1 VIAPADRGAE
11 QPLVARTGERDG
23 ARKLGRVCVF
33 CGSSVGVRPAYA
45 DAARELGREVARRG
59 IGLVYGGGAVGLMG
73 IAADAALGAG
83 AEVIGVIPYGLLRR
97 EVGHGGGVEMH
108 VVDTMHERK
117 AKMASLSDGFIVLP
131 GGYGTLEEAVEALT
145 WAQLGIQDKGVVF
158 LDVEG
163 FWAPFLKALDAMAA
177 EGFVRA
183 PHRPLA
189 MRATTVGE
197 ALDALAAFTPPPGT
211 QAWLRPEQM

>member
-1 VIAPADRGAE
+1 VKTLR
-11 QPLVARTGERDG
+11 
-23 ARKLGRVCVF
+23 RVCVF
-33 CGSSVGVRPAYA
+33 CGSTVGTRPAYA
-45 DAARELGREVARRG
+45 DAARAFGREVAARG

-73 IAADAALGAG
+73 IAADAALAAG

-117 AKMASLSDGFIVLP
+117 AKMAELSDGFVVLP

-145 WAQLGIQDKGVVF
+145 WAQLGIQDKGVAF

-163 FWAPFLKALDAMAA
+163 YWAPFMAALDHMTA
-177 EGFVRA
+177 EGFVRP

-189 MRATTVGE
+189 VLAPTPGA
-197 ALDALAAFTPPPGT
+197 ALDALAAHEPPPGT
-211 QAWLRPEQM
+211 QAWLRPEQI

>member
-1 VIAPADRGAE
+1 MPQLKRI
-11 QPLVARTGERDG
+11 
-23 ARKLGRVCVF
+23 CVF
-33 CGSSVGVRPAYA
+33 CGSAVGARPEYA
-45 DAARELGREVARRG
+45 EAARALGREVAARG

-73 IAADAALGAG
+73 IAADAALQAG
-83 AEVIGVIPYGLLRR
+83 GEVVGVIPYGLLKR

-108 VVDTMHERK
+108 IVDTMHERK
-117 AKMASLSDGFIVLP
+117 ARMAELSDGFVVLP

-163 FWAPFLKALDAMAA
+163 YWGPFLGALDGMTR
-177 EGFVRA
+177 EGFIR
-183 PHRPLA
+183 PTHRPLA
-189 MRATTVGE
+189 MRAATVGE
-197 ALDALAAFTPPPGT
+197 ALDALAGYAPPPGT